1 MTEEVS
7 VAAMN
12 IALLKEIQVA
22 IQTMNEDVKGVKSE
36 LEVIRNNQQKN
47 TIHLKYEV
55 DLSVIHTNEEIADFT
70 KMGIEINALTVMP
83 VPSAISIRM
92 RGLTDAKIDLD
103 EKEEINVTNH
113 LITRLLVTNTTGSGT
128 AEIHVFGKEVM

>member
-22 IQTMNEDVKGVKSE
+22 LQDVNSRLDGVQSK
-36 LEVIRNNQQKN
+36 LVDIHVNQQKN

-55 DLSVIHTNEEIADFT
+55 DLTVVHVNEEIADFV
-70 KMGIEINALTVMP
+70 KMGIEVNALTVMP
-83 VPSAISIRM
+83 VPSAISLRL
-92 RGLTDAKIDLD
+92 RGLTDETIDLD
-103 EKEEINVTNH
+103 TKEVISITGH
-113 LITRLLVTNTTGSGT
+113 LITRLLVTNSVGTGT
-128 AEIHVFGKEVM
+128 AQIHIFGK